1 MLSLSPQFEK
11 VSKEKQAIQIECEQ
25 KLKLYTLVSEQE
37 ATKIYYSSIASIDSI
52 KILLNEAQR
61 MNHKHIKDICDNL
74 AYKEILV
81 EWNKRWQKICKQV
94 EGVYIKYGIDAAIQR
109 ISFMKLFQTI
119 SYSDDKK
126 SWMG

>member
-109 ISFMKLFQTI
+109 ISFMKFENG
-119 SYSDDKK
+119 K
-126 SWMG
+126 S